1 MTTRT
6 NPGEAAGVGGAPR
19 SAAAGLGRPAA
30 RNIDAVVFDW
40 GGTLSVFAAVELAD
54 MWQLAA
60 RHLASHGSSR
70 DPRAEER
77 ICRELARVEAAAWD
91 RVSDDQSPSTLGE
104 ILAEASAALGMD
116 VAEAVLEEAATHH
129 LDSWTPHIEHDPEA
143 GPVLREL
150 RERGLRTGLLSNT
163 HWPRA
168 FHEHFLER
176 DGLADLLDVRCYTSE
191 MKRTKPHADAFAQVV
206 GALGVSEPAQVV
218 FVGDRPYDDIHGAQQ
233 FGMKAVLRPNPNVP
247 TWNVTPDATI
257 ESLTELLSLIDV
269 WNARN

>member
-1 MTTRT
+1 MTT
-6 NPGEAAGVGGAPR
+6 NPGDIE
-19 SAAAGLGRPAA
+19 
-30 RNIDAVVFDW
+30 AVVFDW

-54 MWQLAA
+54 MWRLAA
-60 RHLASHGSSR
+60 RHLASHGAKR
-70 DPRAEER
+70 DPRTEER

-104 ILAEASAALGMD
+104 ILSEASAALGMD

-129 LDSWTPHIEHDPEA
+129 LDSWTPHIEHDPDA
-143 GPVLREL
+143 APLLREL
-150 RERGLRTGLLSNT
+150 RERGIRTGLLSNT
-163 HWPRA
+163 HWPRT

-191 MKRTKPHADAFAQVV
+191 MKRTKPHGDAFAH
-206 GALGVSEPAQVV
+206 ALESLNVSHPERVV
-218 FVGDRPYDDIHGAQQ
+218 FVGDRPYDDIYGAQQ

-247 TWNVTPDATI
+247 RWDVTPDATI
-257 ESLTELLSLIDV
+257 EALPELLDLIDT